1 MGVYWWYWRR
11 VPLERMLVLRM
22 GPRWYWG
29 GEWLVFCGGVLGMMG
44 GFAFVFVLV
53 MSECGR

>member
-1 MGVYWWYWRR
+1 
-11 VPLERMLVLRM
+11 VLRM

-44 GFAFVFVLV
+44 GFVFVFVLV